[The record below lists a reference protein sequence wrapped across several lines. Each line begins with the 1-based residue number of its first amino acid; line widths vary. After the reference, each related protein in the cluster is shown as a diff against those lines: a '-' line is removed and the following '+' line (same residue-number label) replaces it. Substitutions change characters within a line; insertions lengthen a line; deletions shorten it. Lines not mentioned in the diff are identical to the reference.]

1 MKSSWLSLAIVLGL
15 LSVLPGCKTV
25 YGTAHN
31 FLTVVDSATGESVS
45 LSLQVMAPPAG
56 TVALENGL
64 YPGVIFVHGGSWE
77 AGDRFGN
84 GFDSEINTAAKKGY
98 VAVSVD
104 YRLTTL
110 NADGSTRFP
119 WPAQIQDVK
128 CAVRWM
134 RAHAAEYK
142 LDPDRIGIMGI
153 SSGGHLALMAAEA
166 PSNPTFE
173 SEFCEHAESSEVNA
187 AVSFSGVGDMEST
200 WNGSSLMRQKIAK
213 LVNSSASTGVLFN
226 ALDAATRASIEDADP
241 IRAVGASTVPVLMA
255 HPAND
260 FFVPMVNEQLYYNAL
275 IADGRDAYLLRL
287 DRGGHYT
294 NAEGLAA
301 EAYSEIQMYKWF
313 DRHLKGAAVTLPC
326 GGATQCDVVVP

>member
-1 MKSSWLSLAIVLGL
+1 MKSNLLGLAMMLSL

-31 FLTVVDSATGESVS
+31 YLTVVDSVTGESVN
-45 LSLQVMAPPAG
+45 LFLQVMAPPAG
-56 TVALENGL
+56 TAALNNGL
-64 YPGVIFVHGGSWE
+64 YPGVIFVHGGGWE
-77 AGDRFGN
+77 TGNRFGN
-84 GFDSEINTAAKKGY
+84 GFDLEINTAAKKGY

-110 NADGSTRFP
+110 SANGNTRFP

-166 PSNPTFE
+166 PSNPAFE
-173 SEFCEHAESSEVNA
+173 SQFCEHTASSEVNA
-187 AVSFSGVGDMEST
+187 AVAFSGVGDMEST
-200 WNGSSLMRQKIAK
+200 WDGSSLMRQKIVK
-213 LVNSSASTGVLFN
+213 LVNSSASTDVLFSG
-226 ALDAATRASIEDADP
+226 LDAPTRALIEDADP
-241 IRAVGASTVPVLMA
+241 IRAIGTSTLPMLLA
-255 HPAND
+255 HPTND
-260 FFVPMVNEQLYYNAL
+260 FLVPMASSQIYYNAL
-275 IADGRDAYLLRL
+275 IADGRDAYFLRL
-287 DRGGHYT
+287 DRGGHFT

-313 DRHLKGAAVTLPC
+313 DRYLKGATVTLPC
-326 GGATQCDVVVP
+326 GSATACDVVVP